1 MDVDDAPDTTE
12 EEASTIVSR
21 AVAAVV
27 VIVVVVVGVTTLVAR
42 GDVVT
47 FISTV
52 NVTAAVRSKDRY

>member
-1 MDVDDAPDTTE
+1 MDVAD
-12 EEASTIVSR
+12 ASTTVSG
-21 AVAAVV
+21 AVAVV
-27 VIVVVVVGVTTLVAR
+27 VIVVIVGVTTLVAR

>member
-1 MDVDDAPDTTE
+1 MDVDDAPDSTE
-12 EEASTIVSR
+12 EDASTTVSR
-21 AVAAVV
+21 AVAVV
-27 VIVVVVVGVTTLVAR
+27 VIVVVVVGVTTLVAT

>member
-1 MDVDDAPDTTE
+1 MDVDDAPDSTE
-12 EEASTIVSR
+12 EDASTTVSR
-21 AVAAVV
+21 AVAV
-27 VIVVVVVGVTTLVAR
+27 VIVVVGVTTLVAT

>member
-1 MDVDDAPDTTE
+1 MDVDDASTT
-12 EEASTIVSR
+12 VSR
-21 AVAAVV
+21 AVAAVAV
-27 VIVVVVVGVTTLVAR
+27 VIVGVTTLVAT